1 MSGRKKTL
9 TRVSSKLDLVQT
21 SEILESCLAYL
32 GKLTHKTHYLFT
44 QKTQAKTLISLKNKV
59 NQGKNLHLDRV
70 GSKIISDFILY
81 YFVELREPFIPNEK
95 VKNFLKINNQTKK
108 EEVKRFIKTL
118 PESNQKLFL
127 ATIKF
132 CFKMVTSS
140 KFSLRKISKLFAPL
154 FIDPKNKSVGKSKLK
169 ILKKLIDFYPFLCD
183 SQEASSSSSYSSSSS
198 SSYSSSSSSYSGSR
212 SRSSS
217 YSSSTS
223 YSSSS
228 SSSSSYSDPRK
239 SKKSK
244 NSKKNKRR
252 SKKSRKPKKTN
263 KKTTKNKYS
272 SPQTNKKKLR
282 SRRNTH
288 YNGNYQ
294 RSHSVLYKKPERRS
308 SLNIKSTQKDRF
320 KETAIRTSSLDK
332 KSTPRRVP
340 SFNNRSSKSKT
351 KTKTKTKTKPKRSSS
366 LQTEQKQKKITNLIT
381 SNSIRSEEATKQEI
395 EEAIEI
401 LTKKIEKMNKV
412 CKNRRNEFFQEK
424 KTLNTEFDNKR
435 TLQKELIDKIEQLE
449 LQDTSLIR
457 KIKNSKKKKKQLHSS
472 IKETSK
478 YLTEKKSNYTEK
490 EKECNE
496 IEKEMNDKKE
506 QYSKEYD
513 IYEKIIANFERKY
526 DWQKLYIR
534 QIECG
539 RDQTAFRCKHLINL
553 SKTLKKKI
561 EDKKEEKMKKKY
573 DENDK
578 TDLKSDNEKEKIQ
591 QQLLDIQKKIKKTNK
606 ETEEE
611 KKQFNVI
618 LKNYEKEKELFEL
631 NKKKLYTNKESM
643 NNELENLIQNQEELL
658 KEKDKYEEE
667 FSINE
672 KKKLQVKKKIGK
684 AQELIKNQQNELAIL
699 TKAIQKLQN
708 N

>member
-183 SQEASSSSSYSSSSS
+183 SQEAFDKEMEELNLYRKNLKKKTKKKTPKKKTKTKKTNRKDKKKDKKKDRRKKKRTKKHSSYSSSHSYSSSSSYSRSRSRSSSYSSSSYTGSSTDLKSSSSSYSSSSS

-239 SKKSK
+239 SKKPK
-244 NSKKNKRR
+244 NSKTNKRR

-308 SLNIKSTQKDRF
+308 SLNIKSTHKDRF

-332 KSTPRRVP
+332 KSTLRRRQ
-340 SFNNRSSKSKT
+340 SFNNRSSNS

-478 YLTEKKSNYTEK
+478 YLTEKKSNYIEK
-490 EKECNE
+490 EKESNE

-526 DWQKLYIR
+526 DWQKIIY
-534 QIECG
+534 
-539 RDQTAFRCKHLINL
+539 
-553 SKTLKKKI
+553 
-561 EDKKEEKMKKKY
+561 
-573 DENDK
+573 
-578 TDLKSDNEKEKIQ
+578 
-591 QQLLDIQKKIKKTNK
+591 KTN
-606 ETEEE
+606 
-611 KKQFNVI
+611 
-618 LKNYEKEKELFEL
+618 
-631 NKKKLYTNKESM
+631 
-643 NNELENLIQNQEELL
+643 
-658 KEKDKYEEE
+658 
-667 FSINE
+667 
-672 KKKLQVKKKIGK
+672 
-684 AQELIKNQQNELAIL
+684 
-699 TKAIQKLQN
+699 
-708 N
+708 